1 MGIEMKK
8 VKELRD
14 KTGAGIVDV
23 KNALDEAQGDEE
35 KALDLLKKR
44 GHAKAIKKSD
54 RDAKEGVI
62 GQYVHSNGKL
72 GVLVKVLCETDFV
85 AKNEEFIEL
94 SRDIAMH
101 IAAMN
106 PCCIRP
112 EDVSEAVIEKER
124 LIWKEQDSCKGKEEK
139 MIEKILFGKEK
150 KFREEQALL
159 TQVFVKNPEI
169 KVEDLLHE
177 KIAKMGENIQIGD
190 FIRYEM

>member
-8 VKELRD
+8 VKKLRD
-14 KTGAGIVDV
+14 QTGAGIVDV
-23 KNALDEAQGDEE
+23 KNALEEAQGDEAH
-35 KALDLLKKR
+35 ALDILKKR

-54 RDAKEGVI
+54 RDAREGVI
-62 GQYVHSNGKL
+62 GQYIHSNGKL

-85 AKNEEFIEL
+85 AKNEEFIAL

-106 PCCIRP
+106 PCCVRP
-112 EDVSEAVIEKER
+112 EDVSEAVLEKER
-124 LIWKEQDSCKGKEEK
+124 MIWKEQDACKGKEEK
-139 MIEKILFGKEK
+139 MVEKILLGKEK

-159 TQVFVKNPEI
+159 TQAFVKNLEI

-177 KIAKMGENIQIGD
+177 KIAKIGENIQIGD